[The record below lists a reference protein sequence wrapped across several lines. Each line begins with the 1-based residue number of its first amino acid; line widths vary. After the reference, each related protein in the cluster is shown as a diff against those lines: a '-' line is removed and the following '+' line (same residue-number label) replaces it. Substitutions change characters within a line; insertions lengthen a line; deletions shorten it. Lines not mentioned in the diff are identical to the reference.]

1 MQPKPST
8 SAPSSTPA
16 FSRSMPPPVP
26 STSPPT
32 AKFSA
37 SYSSASQPRYL
48 SPRSR
53 AKRNQI
59 QMMRHSIGAL
69 PTQPWQSHE
78 SHTTHRLS
86 VPIIPQ
92 LDRPSMDT
100 PETVLMR
107 TSLRFI
113 GLSRYDGHCVYM
125 IEVDSGDERFV
136 VCKRYSEIREF
147 RRELF
152 SRLQEKKSH
161 CGMGACKQLDQLTQI
176 RFPRRRISLKRDGDL
191 SIAQARTLPLER
203 FLQAT
208 LRVYR
213 LASRRQLRSCMNN
226 QCAML
231 ELIRQFLEVSE
242 PVCIVSPCLETV
254 AASDDEDDW
263 SWKAG
268 TSYLQSPDMPSS
280 APRSAR
286 QFPPTTR
293 VSMKDFGQQQLHPI
307 SEDLELLEALR

>member
-1 MQPKPST
+1 MSPPS
-8 SAPSSTPA
+8 SSTPA
-16 FSRSMPPPVP
+16 FARSMPPPAPSMTEVP
-26 STSPPT
+26 AR

-37 SYSSASQPRYL
+37 SFNSASQPRSL
-48 SPRSR
+48 SPRTR
-53 AKRNQI
+53 AKQAHI
-59 QMMRHSIGAL
+59 HTMRHSIGAL
-69 PTQPWQSHE
+69 PTQSWDAHAAA
-78 SHTTHRLS
+78 THRLS

-100 PETVLMR
+100 PETVLTK

-113 GLSRYDGHCVYM
+113 GLSRHDGHCVYM

-136 VCKRYSEIREF
+136 ICKRYSEIREF

-152 SRLQEKKSH
+152 TRLQEKKSH

-176 RFPRRRISLKRDGDL
+176 RFPRRRLSLKRDGDL
-191 SIAQARTLPLER
+191 SIAQSRTLPLER

-231 ELIRQFLEVSE
+231 EFIGKFLEVSE
-242 PVCIVSPCLETV
+242 PMAVVSPCLEAV
-254 AASDDEDDW
+254 AAHSEDADDW
-263 SWKAG
+263 SWKTG
-268 TSYLQSPDMPSS
+268 SSYLQSPDMPSS
-280 APRSAR
+280 ASRATR

-293 VSMKDFGQQQLHPI
+293 VSMNDFGQQQLHPI
-307 SEDLELLEALR
+307 SEDLELLQALS